1 MIALDRTV
9 LRRLAEWDPEGVPIT
24 SVYLTVDGRRYP
36 RKADYEVRLE
46 ELLRRAKAQAEGL
59 GREALRSVVCD
70 IETIGAHV
78 REEFERGDTRGLA
91 IFSSHDAGLW
101 EDVRVPRP
109 VRDRVV
115 VAPTADVLPLEHVL
129 ETHPTVC
136 VALVD
141 YEKARLF
148 VAELGRIQEL
158 FDIWDEVPGRHDQGG
173 WAQMR
178 MQRHVDDHRHRHLRN
193 VAEALFRL
201 WKRRPFDHLILAGP
215 AEAHV
220 ELEHELHAY
229 LRRLVRARIAMPVV
243 ASSEEVLRRSLEVE
257 EELERRLQAE
267 RIERLT
273 NAAASGRGAVL
284 GLAPTLEALGD
295 GRVAELLVWLECSSP
310 GGRCPSCGRL
320 EEHDGSCPRCGVR
333 LEPVPD
339 VVEAAVASALR
350 QGCRVE
356 TVVVD
361 GLAASGGIG
370 GFLRY

>member
-1 MIALDRTV
+1 MIGLDHAV
-9 LRRLAEWDPEGVPIT
+9 LRRLAEWDPDGVPIT

-59 GREALRSVVCD
+59 GREALRSVRCD
-70 IETIGAHV
+70 IGAIEAHV

-115 VAPTADVLPLEHVL
+115 VAPTADVLPLEHLL

-141 YEKARLF
+141 YAKARLF
-148 VAELGRIQEL
+148 LSELGRIEEL
-158 FDIWDEVPGRHDQGG
+158 FDVWDEVPGRHDQGG

-178 MQRHVDDHRHRHLRN
+178 MQRHVDDHRHRHLRK
-193 VAEALFRL
+193 VAETLFGL

-215 AEAHV
+215 AEGHL
-220 ELEHELHAY
+220 ELERELHAY
-229 LRRLVRARIAMPVV
+229 LRQRVRARIAMPIV
-243 ASSEEVLRRSLEVE
+243 ATAEEVLARTLEVE
-257 EELERRLQAE
+257 EEVERRLQRE
-267 RIERLT
+267 RIGQLT
-273 NAAASGRGAVL
+273 DAAASGRGAVL
-284 GLAPTLEALGD
+284 GLAPTLAALGD
-295 GRVAELLVWLECSSP
+295 GRVAELLVSLDSSAP
-310 GGRCPSCGRL
+310 GARCPSCGTLAARG
-320 EEHDGSCPRCGVR
+320 GSCARCGAA
-333 LEPVPD
+333 LEPVAD

-356 TVVVD
+356 TLVVED
-361 GLAASGGIG
+361 LAESDGIG
-370 GFLRY
+370 GFLRF